1 MTNIIQILDN
11 EQMQAVK
18 ALPAFAPGD
27 TIVVQVK
34 VKEGDRVRVQ
44 SFEGIVIAK
53 RNRGLNSA
61 FTVRKIS
68 HGVGVERVFQTYS
81 PVIDSVEVKRR
92 GQVRR
97 AKLYYMRDLS
107 GRAARIKE
115 KLSLNTKNTNTA
127 PVDAPANDESTTD
140 KDQAAGE

>member
-1 MTNIIQILDN
+1 MNIIQILEN

-18 ALPAFAPGD
+18 PIPAFAPGD
-27 TIVVQVK
+27 IVIVQVK
-34 VKEGDRVRVQ
+34 VKEGERVRVQ
-44 SFEGIVIAK
+44 SFEGVVIAK

-115 KLSLNTKNTNTA
+115 KLTLNTKNTA
-127 PVDAPANDESTTD
+127 PVVEAPANDQSTTD